1 MKQSQF
7 VEQNERTWQ
16 LIEAWMD
23 RQRISA
29 KERRKQAKLAAQ
41 QKKSTAAD
49 DSYAD
54 TDREIADE
62 IDFPSAYRQLCH
74 HLALAQSRMYSPLLI
89 DRLNQLVIRGHHQL
103 YATRM
108 HFWHRVVDFFL
119 RDFPRLIRQE
129 WKAVALAS
137 FLFFGSFFAMIIA
150 IQIEPELAYTVLS
163 GEQAAQ
169 MEDMYDPEQHSRLG
183 RIREAD
189 SDVMMFGFYIRN
201 NTGIGFQVF
210 AGGLLYGLGSLFF
223 LLYNGLVIGAAAGHL
238 THIGYIETFWG
249 FVAGHSAFELTAIA
263 LSGAAGFKLAQALL
277 MPGRKSRRLALL
289 DNSKIAIRIIY
300 GSATLFIMAA
310 FVEAFWSSLAIIPVA
325 VKYATGIVLWTLV
338 ITYFTRV
345 GRSPAV

>member
-7 VEQNERTWQ
+7 VEQNERAWQ

-23 RQRISA
+23 RQKMST
-29 KERRKQAKLAAQ
+29 KGRKKQKRLAAEE
-41 QKKSTAAD
+41 TA
-49 DSYAD
+49 
-54 TDREIADE
+54 EISETTGDE
-62 IDFPSAYRQLCH
+62 IDFPAAYRQLCH

-119 RDFPRLIRQE
+119 LDFPRLIRQE
-129 WKAVALAS
+129 WKAVALACM
-137 FLFFGSFFAMIIA
+137 LFFGSFFAMIIA
-150 IQIEPELAYTVLS
+150 IQVEPELAYTIMS

-169 MEDMYDPEQHSRLG
+169 MEDMYDPAQHSRLG

-210 AGGLLYGLGSLFF
+210 AGGLLFGLGSLFF

-238 THIGYIETFWG
+238 TQMGYIETFWG

-263 LSGAAGFKLAQALL
+263 LSGAAGFKLAEALL

-289 DNSKIAIRIIY
+289 DNSKIAIRIMY

-310 FVEAFWSSLAIIPVA
+310 FVEAFWSSLAIIPAA
-325 VKYATGIVLWTLV
+325 VKYAVGVILWTLV
-338 ITYFTRV
+338 ISYFVRV
-345 GRSPAV
+345 GRSPSA